1 MASNVRPDGERYI
14 AEGLRQT
21 GGPMAKAG
29 TEPAGRRTAA
39 AMSKTADSPL
49 PRFAAAYGESLAGLE
64 FCFAK

>member
-39 AMSKTADSPL
+39 AMSKTADSP
-49 PRFAAAYGESLAGLE
+49 PIFAASDGESLAGLE